1 MVIIVCIAPGKA
13 GEPGAGMANQ
23 AFARIGTQEPEAG
36 GGSGRLP
43 GAWQ

>member
-1 MVIIVCIAPGKA
+1 MVMIVCIASGNA
-13 GEPGAGMANQ
+13 GDPGAGMANQ
-23 AFARIGTQEPEAG
+23 AFARIGTQEPGAG